1 MKEFTCEL
9 MKADDVSANGRVY
22 RKNVI
27 YDALQNVTL
36 PIVSKD
42 YDFIADSLYFDE
54 SDNTLKCSGYIKEDF
69 KRDDVYLVPCM
80 YIKGKDNA
88 DGNFEVDEMR
98 LASLSLTTKP
108 AFDIDPIS

>member
-1 MKEFTCEL
+1 MKEF
-9 MKADDVSANGRVY
+9 
-22 RKNVI
+22 
-27 YDALQNVTL
+27 TL

-69 KRDDVYLVPCM
+69 ERDDVYLVPRM
-80 YIKGKDNA
+80 YIKGKNNA